1 MQHSVFLF
9 LHRFHAI
16 LILMK
21 QILGVFSAFVFIIIA
36 GTVCGAF
43 IFNLYAQCTGYVA
56 GTTVPLVSM
65 PMFQTGIL
73 YALPFSI
80 LFSPLFL
87 TLYLIRHP
95 SKMPAVIVFY
105 VLETIACFIFLPFSV
120 KALDFSDGIIREKKA
135 VSTGYFR
142 KSGNY
147 LYFYTL
153 VDEHSE
159 ADSGKTDERSS
170 VGHSV
175 KVSGVRFRLDESSVD
190 SKKTE
195 IFENVSESLI
205 KKEDFQDF
213 DASQKKNYGGE
224 LFADSLAAEVLTP
237 PMLLK
242 GFQEILMMPVFIAE
256 KFESL
261 SDYLALV
268 SMGLALIFVYPLKN
282 FSRWKLGST
291 LCAILSSLFVLSV
304 NALNYRYSDLWPAAS
319 AVLQKIPLPFP
330 LIFYLNI
337 FFCLV
342 SAVVALIVFFR
353 RRGELS

>member
-1 MQHSVFLF
+1 M
-9 LHRFHAI
+9 
-16 LILMK
+16 
-21 QILGVFSAFVFIIIA
+21 
-36 GTVCGAF
+36 
-43 IFNLYAQCTGYVA
+43 
-56 GTTVPLVSM
+56 
-65 PMFQTGIL
+65 
-73 YALPFSI
+73 
-80 LFSPLFL
+80 
-87 TLYLIRHP
+87 
-95 SKMPAVIVFY
+95 
-105 VLETIACFIFLPFSV
+105 
-120 KALDFSDGIIREKKA
+120 
-135 VSTGYFR
+135 
-142 KSGNY
+142 
-147 LYFYTL
+147 
-153 VDEHSE
+153 
-159 ADSGKTDERSS
+159 
-170 VGHSV
+170 
-175 KVSGVRFRLDESSVD
+175 
-190 SKKTE
+190 
-195 IFENVSESLI
+195 SESLI

-237 PMLLK
+237 PLLLK

-261 SDYLALV
+261 ADYLALV